1 MLAVAAPVLV
11 TKTAEGLSVNTSGKV
26 SLLPAFISTSCIFT
40 VARSVSKQK
49 LSHSQ
54 SSPSSASRYL

>member
-1 MLAVAAPVLV
+1 MFEVAAPLLV
-11 TKTAEGLSVNTSGKV
+11 TNTALGLSVNTSGNV
-26 SLLPAFISTSCIFT
+26 SLVPAGRVTPCIFT

-49 LSHSQ
+49 GSHSQ